1 MYFHRWISFACLLV
15 LAWVGHA
22 AEPADDERLLKDAS
36 IGADGPALVNFFKQR
51 IVGAADE
58 NKIRALVKQLGDD
71 EFSKREEATQQL
83 IAVGARARPFL
94 RQALTET
101 DIEVKRRAEDC
112 LKKIDQGAAGTVVAA
127 GVRTLARLKP
137 PGAVEVLLSYLPASE
152 DEVVAEEVRAAL
164 TALAV
169 RDLKADPALVA
180 ALTDALPG
188 KRAAAAVALCRANA
202 PGQMA
207 AIRKLLDD
215 PEPAVRLRVALALAV
230 TRDKEAVPVLIN
242 LLAKADARDRATI
255 DTLLHRLAE
264 DKAPNVPPGSDD
276 AGKKKQVEAWLAWWK
291 EAGDKLDPAR
301 LADAARTLNYTLVV
315 LLDLGRIVYLDE
327 RNQPVWQIENLQFPL
342 DAQLLPGDRV
352 LVAEHNGNRITERNK
367 KNEILWEKKL
377 EGPLVAQRL
386 PNGNTFIAT
395 RTSLLELDKAGKE
408 IFNYQRPGGELIM
421 KAQRLRNGDIAC
433 VTQLGV
439 TRYVR
444 MDRTGKELKSFG
456 VDLRSSG
463 GRIDVLPNGNVLIPE
478 MGNNRVAEHD
488 ADGKVVWEA
497 AVEQPIAA
505 LRLPSGTT
513 LITSMNQNRAL
524 EVDRSG
530 KEVWTYKTDTRVT
543 RAFRE

>member
-1 MYFHRWISFACLLV
+1 MDFQRWISFACLLG
-15 LAWVGHA
+15 LALVGHA
-22 AEPADDERLLKDAS
+22 AEPADDERLLKDAAV
-36 IGADGPALVNFFKQR
+36 GADGPTLVNFFKQR

-83 IAVGARARPFL
+83 IAVGSRARPFL

-127 GVRTLARLKP
+127 GVRMLARLKP

-164 TALAV
+164 AALAV

-180 ALTDALPG
+180 ALSDALPG
-188 KRAAAAVALCRANA
+188 KRAAAGVALCRANA

-215 PEPAVRLRVALALAV
+215 PEPIVRMRVALALAV
-230 TRDKEAVPVLIN
+230 TREKEAVPVLIS
-242 LLAKADARDRATI
+242 LLARVDARDRATI
-255 DTLLHRLAE
+255 DALLHRLAE
-264 DKAPNVPPGSDD
+264 DKAPNVPSGADD
-276 AGKKKQVEAWLAWWK
+276 AARKKQVDAWMAWWK
-291 EAGDKLDPAR
+291 EAGEKLDPAR
-301 LADAARTLNYTLVV
+301 LAESARTLNYTLVV

-327 RNQPVWQIENLQFPL
+327 RNHPAWQIENLEFPL
-342 DAQLLPGDRV
+342 DAQLLPGERV

-367 KNEILWEKKL
+367 KNEVIWEKKL
-377 EGPLVAQRL
+377 EAPLVAQRL

-395 RTSLLELDKAGKE
+395 RTSLLELDKTGKE

-421 KAQRLRNGDIAC
+421 KAQKLRNGDIAC

-444 MDRTGKELKSFG
+444 MDSMGKELKSFG

-505 LRLPSGTT
+505 IRLPGGTT

-524 EVDRSG
+524 EVDRTG